1 MTYCLTDSC
10 SDHLSY
16 KSSRILACSEA
27 IHSTMEMR
35 LNCKWQIVDDRL
47 SVIIK
52 LASVYWM
59 ESFLMVTLTDYTIS
73 FHLSVKLAVAT
84 NFRNWNV
91 FCVLVLF
98 LKSLSLE

>member
-1 MTYCLTDSC
+1 
-10 SDHLSY
+10 
-16 KSSRILACSEA
+16 
-27 IHSTMEMR
+27 MEMR

-59 ESFLMVTLTDYTIS
+59 ERFLMVTLTDYTIS

-84 NFRNWNV
+84 HFRNWNV